1 MDTSDRP
8 DSMLPARSPSSSFGT
23 PARGGPAYSGGGR
36 ELAAAG
42 STMQVDP
49 NSIVR
54 GLLRSWWKILGLW
67 LILSAPVVY
76 TIYSLVKPTYEAV
89 SRVLVEPTKEGLFN
103 LNSAS
108 NFNASAIERSIRTE
122 QQTITTDHVLEM
134 AVGDPSL
141 EGMPILKESQS
152 PKVEIVKRL
161 KVVNPRDTNYIEVSM
176 ESNSPTEAAAVV
188 NAVVQSYLNAQA
200 LQATGQ
206 DRILIEKIQDYLKN
220 LNVERKKKIDDLAA
234 LVDEGNVAL
243 PGVASKKADTEK
255 ASEPSSPAGTF
266 EISLEQLRKY
276 KDRLLETQVKLFEAR
291 LLLDRRLADFQDQG
305 AVEDV
310 GAAAGPSEEEIAER
324 VNLEFLADPAIA
336 DLRDEIRDVQR
347 RLEHVEKSTRKGN
360 DPSRIA
366 HKSRLDELKKQHDD
380 LWAQNYGPIRARI
393 LAALDGPAAPP
404 TPGEPGRSGASMSI
418 PELREEVRK
427 LEVEEGAL
435 TKVLGSAELET
446 KTTSSQ
452 TYRAQVLQTEIDSLT
467 DNLRLVTRRLEELK
481 FQNDRSLVKVSLKDA
496 ATAPKTPSSSK
507 RLKLMAA
514 APLGILALVLGIFSL
529 LEVRA
534 ERVGDP
540 DSLSTRVQSEVYA
553 LPPLPASRSRRQIA
567 SPGDDD
573 QIDRFIQRLDHLRF
587 AVCGD
592 HAEVGLGRCVLI
604 SSAVGGEGKTTLAAQ
619 LAARCGHA
627 GHATLLIDADLRRG
641 SLSPLLDVPD
651 GMGLR
656 DLLTREDLN
665 VEDLAV
671 PVQGGTFHLLTAG
684 TPTSDTARIFQ
695 GRAFGMLVARLRQLY
710 DLIIIDTPPI
720 LPVPDALIMGRWTDG
735 VVLTSR
741 YDVSRAP
748 QVERARRQLDLAGI
762 PVLGTVINGMRTS
775 DSYYG
780 RYSYSRSGAE
790 SGERERPADAPT
802 G

>member
-8 DSMLPARSPSSSFGT
+8 DSMLPARSHSPSFGT
-23 PARGGPAYSGGGR
+23 PARGGPAYNGGGGR

-49 NSIVR
+49 NSILR

-76 TIYSLVKPTYEAV
+76 TIYSLVKPTFEAV
-89 SRVLVEPTKEGLFN
+89 SRVLVEPTPHELFQT
-103 LNSAS
+103 AS
-108 NFNASAIERSIRTE
+108 NYSAPAIERSIRTE
-122 QQTITTDHVLEM
+122 LQTITTDQVLET
-134 AVGDPSL
+134 AVADPSL
-141 EGMPILKESQS
+141 EGMPILRESQS
-152 PKVEIVKRL
+152 PKAEVFKRL
-161 KVVNPRDTNYIEVSM
+161 KVTNPRDTNYIEVSM
-176 ESNSPTEAAAVV
+176 ESTSPTEAAAVV
-188 NAVVQSYLNAQA
+188 NAVVQSYLNGQA
-200 LQATGQ
+200 IHSTGQ
-206 DRILIEKIQDYLKN
+206 DRILTDKIEAYLKN
-220 LNVERKKKIDDLAA
+220 LKDERQKKIDELAL
-234 LVDEGNVAL
+234 LVDEGNVSL
-243 PGVASKKADTEK
+243 PGVGSKKADTEK

-360 DPSRIA
+360 DPSRMA

-380 LWAQNYGPIRARI
+380 LWAQNYAPIRARI
-393 LAALDGPAAPP
+393 LAALDDPAAPP
-404 TPGEPGRSGASMSI
+404 TPGEPGRPGAVMSV
-418 PELREEVRK
+418 PELRDEIRK

-446 KTTSSQ
+446 KTTNSQ
-452 TYRAQVLQTEIDSLT
+452 TYRAQVIQTEIDSLT

-481 FQNDRSLVKVSLKDA
+481 FRNDRSLVRVSLKDA
-496 ATAPKTPSSSK
+496 ATVPKMPSSSK
-507 RLKLMAA
+507 RIKLMAA

-553 LPPLPASRSRRQIA
+553 LPPLPASRSRRQLA

-656 DLLTREDLN
+656 DILTREDLN

-780 RYSYSRSGAE
+780 RYSYSRSGSE